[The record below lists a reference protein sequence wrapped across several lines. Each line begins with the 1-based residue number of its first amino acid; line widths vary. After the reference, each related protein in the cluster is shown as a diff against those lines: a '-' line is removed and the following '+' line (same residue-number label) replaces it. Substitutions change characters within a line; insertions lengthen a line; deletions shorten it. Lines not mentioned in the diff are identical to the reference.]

1 MRFLSASF
9 VREREFGYSA
19 AHVPAARAGV
29 TAQFV
34 ILVLS
39 ACASE
44 PRVANPAFTTTTSA
58 VAGASTQR
66 VAIIAKAGMF
76 EPTEVRLVQGLP
88 AVLEFTRAV
97 DSTCMQAVQMPWM
110 QEPVNLPMNERV
122 EISVDTSMTGVCSYS
137 CWMNMVFGKV
147 VIDKAD

>member
-1 MRFLSASF
+1 MRIGTEGRQPGFYNHHKRSC
-9 VREREFGYSA
+9 R
-19 AHVPAARAGV
+19 
-29 TAQFV
+29 
-34 ILVLS
+34 
-39 ACASE
+39 
-44 PRVANPAFTTTTSA
+44 
-58 VAGASTQR
+58 ASTQR

-88 AVLEFTRAV
+88 AVLEFARAV

-122 EISVDTSMTGVCSYS
+122 EISVDTSMTGVFSYS